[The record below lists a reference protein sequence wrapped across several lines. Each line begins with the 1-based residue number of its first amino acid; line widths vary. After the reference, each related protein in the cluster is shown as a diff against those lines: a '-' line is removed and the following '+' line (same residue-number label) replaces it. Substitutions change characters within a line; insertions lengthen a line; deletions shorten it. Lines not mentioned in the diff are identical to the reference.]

1 MADLNVTSARFVK
14 DVGFLE
20 FRRARNWQGCLV
32 HCTETGEVHLR
43 RYFSVDSYLLG
54 VTLF

>member
-1 MADLNVTSARFVK
+1 MADLNVTSGPFVK

-20 FRRARNWQGCLV
+20 FRLARNWQGCLV
-32 HCTETGEVHLR
+32 HGAETGEVHLR
-43 RYFSVDSYLLG
+43 RYFSVDSYQLG

>member
-32 HCTETGEVHLR
+32 RCTETGEVHLR